1 MGIYAIQYCD
11 VYVRIYLHI
20 HKNIYNKYTYT
31 HIYLG
36 VQPEDTQPKI
46 ALRPLFE

>member
-1 MGIYAIQYCD
+1 MRIYAIQYCD
-11 VYVRIYLHI
+11 VYVCIYLHI
-20 HKNIYNKYTYT
+20 HKNIYKYTYT
-31 HIYLG
+31 LIYLG